1 MITITVQLT
10 KKSTT
15 KKSMIKKKLQS
26 SLKLIS
32 QIQSVTRRL
41 ISQNWSFTL
50 TVVVNSDEPTDLAI
64 N

>member
-32 QIQSVTRRL
+32 Q
-41 ISQNWSFTL
+41 NWSITL

>member
-41 ISQNWSFTL
+41 ISQNWSITL

>member
-26 SLKLIS
+26 SLKLTS

-41 ISQNWSFTL
+41 ISQNWSITL

>member
-41 ISQNWSFTL
+41 ISQNWSITL

-64 N
+64 D

>member
-32 QIQSVTRRL
+32 QIQSVTRQL
-41 ISQNWSFTL
+41 ISQNWSITL
-50 TVVVNSDEPTDLAI
+50 TVVVNSDEPIDLAI